1 MTTYF
6 TIDEINTLVL
16 QGHQYISSIGLKI
29 IDDKNNKGSS
39 FLEDHFYD
47 FLELLEVIEEYKDLE
62 TTDDQLQQLV
72 LRLYSQVNNTCLY
85 YNGLYLDTD
94 DSMFSGS
101 VTINIG
107 TNDFVTKHGAPQ
119 TIVSNIT
126 FSNPVVVPNA
136 VLSTQAVNLS
146 QLQAAIAPGNAI
158 ENQNASAQ
166 TSANFWID
174 GGGRLGGNLVVDGNS
189 NISGK
194 NTIGSTPT
202 IITNWLNGVEYVP
215 TNNTGGVYAATINQ
229 ILASP
234 TSNTANQYY
243 ANYNIATAATDNTF
257 GVLGGDYSQIVIRGT
272 ATATI
277 GYTSIVASP
286 FFNNTGSIGTLY
298 GRYIQPQKQN
308 GVTTGYG
315 EYQAGALD
323 LNYFAGNVGIGTST
337 PSALLQVTQSANG
350 TGAVTVVSGQNTIV
364 GNGSQFLNTFRIGDV
379 ITVNSQTRTIN
390 TITDNFNMT
399 VSANW
404 TVNSFLPTVVAI
416 STSISISAGNLPPN
430 TYRYVITALSG
441 SGQETVI
448 SNELTAVLPSTGQV
462 AILWN
467 SIIGAVSYNIYRSLV
482 SGVYTG
488 VPVYNT
494 TNYQTFVDT
503 GASTSTG
510 TPPSSS
516 TAIGASPYTLAGGTR
531 FQVFGNG
538 NILMSRA
545 QVTNAPV
552 NATDVVRLSDISVF
566 GGGTVTSIS
575 GVNTNGFTW
584 SIANGTTTPALTLTL
599 QTANTSQAGQISSTD
614 WNTFNNK
621 LSTATATSTYQT
633 LANLETTLSN
643 STTLYPSGSAVTTA
657 LGTKQATITL
667 TTTGT
672 SGAAT
677 LTGATLN
684 IPNYAGATYTFSTG
698 LTNTSGTV
706 TVNTSQNINTLSNL
720 TGNGFIK
727 TSGGAGALS
736 IDTNTY
742 LTANQSI
749 TLSGDV
755 TGSGTT
761 SIATTLATVNTNT
774 GSFGSSTSIPSFTV
788 NGKGLITAAS
798 GNVVIAPAGTL
809 SGTILNATVVTS
821 SLTTI
826 GTLVGGSIPYSLV
839 TGGPTAVSGT
849 NPTAS
854 LGLTAINGVATTFM
868 RSDGAPALNQAIV
881 PTWTGIHTFQQSIS
895 ANTTS
900 ADGLVIQN
908 SFTATGTITDPYVPR
923 IRFTGTFWNATVT
936 NQIDWI
942 NEVRPINAATGNI
955 TWASRLSTSGTGA
968 YTDQMIL
975 TTSGALSITNGL
987 NVGGT
992 ITAVGNITGATIFA
1006 TNVNSSTFA
1015 QTSSS
1020 ATTAFRNQFMNAGAT
1035 TWFTFGQWA
1044 NNVTNSSGLFNNVA
1058 INTIYNQTSGALGT
1072 DLLLARTETAVGSG
1086 AQLFID
1092 MQVGGSSKFSI
1103 SNKNLFS
1110 FAGVAGTA
1118 YQVPQVNSTG
1128 TAMVWSTLLSK
1139 PHTIF
1144 TPITAG
1150 TVSLINNQ
1158 YNIIN
1163 PSGSLVALTVNLPSS
1178 PANNDCVFIKFTQA
1192 VTTVTYGNG
1201 TVVDGITAP
1210 TAGGLT
1216 VLVYDS
1222 GSTSWY

>member
-85 YNGLYLDTD
+85 YNGLYLDID

-146 QLQAAIAPGNAI
+146 QLQAAIPPGNPI
-158 ENQNASAQ
+158 FNQNASAQ
-166 TSANFWID
+166 TGANFWID

-189 NISGK
+189 TIAGK
-194 NTIGSTPT
+194 NTIGTAPA
-202 IITNWLNGVEYVP
+202 IITNWLNGVGYVP
-215 TNNTGGVYAATINQ
+215 VANTGGVYAANINQ
-229 ILASP
+229 VFASP
-234 TSNTANQYY
+234 TANTANQYY
-243 ANYNIATAATDNTF
+243 ANYNIATAATNETF
-257 GVLGGDYSQIVIRGT
+257 ALLGGDYSQITTRGT
-272 ATATI
+272 SIVTI
-277 GYTSIVASP
+277 AYTSIVASP

-315 EYQAGALD
+315 EYQAGVLD
-323 LNYFAGNVGIGTST
+323 LNYFAGNVGIGTTS
-337 PSALLQVTQSANG
+337 PSALLQVTQPANG
-350 TGAVTVVSGQNTIV
+350 VGAVTVVSGQNTVI
-364 GNGSQFLNTFRIGDV
+364 GNSTQFLNTFRVGDV
-379 ITVNSQTRTIN
+379 ITVNSQARTIN

-399 VSANW
+399 VSSNW
-404 TVNSFLPTVVAI
+404 TVNSFLPTVTAV
-416 STSISISAGNLPPN
+416 SASVSVSSGSLPAN
-430 TYRYVITALSG
+430 TYKYVITVLSG
-441 SGQETVI
+441 TGQETVI
-448 SNELTAVLPSTGQV
+448 SNELSTTLPSTGQV
-462 AILWN
+462 ALQWN
-467 SIIGAVSYNIYRSLV
+467 PVIGGLSYNIYRSLS

-494 TNYQTFVDT
+494 TNYQTFIDT
-503 GASTSTG
+503 GAATSNG
-510 TPPSSS
+510 TPPGSS
-516 TAIGASPYTLAGGTR
+516 TAVGASPYTLAGGTR

-538 NILMSRA
+538 NVLMSRA

-552 NATDVVRLSDISVF
+552 NAIDVVRLSDISAF

-599 QTANTSQAGQISSTD
+599 QTANTSQSGEISSTD

-621 LSTATATSTYQT
+621 QSALVSGTSIKTV
-633 LANLETTLSN
+633 N
-643 STTLYPSGSAVTTA
+643 STTLLGSGNVTLQTPLTA
-657 LGTKQATITL
+657 GTDYQIPINL

-677 LTGATLN
+677 FSAGTLN
-684 IPNYAGATYTFSTG
+684 IPNYANTTYTAGTG
-698 LTNTSGTV
+698 LTLTGTV
-706 TVNTSQNINTLSNL
+706 FSVNNSQSIATLSNL
-720 TGNGFIK
+720 TGNGFVK
-727 TSGGAGALS
+727 TSGGTGALS

-798 GNVVIAPAGTL
+798 GNAVIAPAGTL
-809 SGTILNATVVTS
+809 SGTTLNATVVTS

-839 TGGPTAVSGT
+839 TGGPTAVSGA

-854 LGLTAINGVATTFM
+854 LGLTAINGSATTFM
-868 RSDGAPALNQAIV
+868 RSDGAPALNVGIV
-881 PTWTGIHTFQQSIS
+881 PTWTGLHTFSSSGNSI
-895 ANTTS
+895 T
-900 ADGLVIQN
+900 
-908 SFTATGTITDPYVPR
+908 VP
-923 IRFTGTFWNATVT
+923 
-936 NQIDWI
+936 
-942 NEVRPINAATGNI
+942 TGNI
-955 TWASRLSTSGTGA
+955 LVSSGLVTA
-968 YTDQMIL
+968 
-975 TTSGALSITNGL
+975 
-987 NVGGT
+987 GGVT
-992 ITAVGNITGATIFA
+992 VPAGGVI
-1006 TNVNSSTFA
+1006 SSTTFA
-1015 QTSSS
+1015 VTSS
-1020 ATTAFRNQFMNAGAT
+1020 TNTIAFRNQLMNTGAT
-1035 TWFTFGQWA
+1035 NWFTFGQWT

-1118 YQVPQVNSTG
+1118 YQVPQVNSAG

-1150 TVSLINNQ
+1150 TVALVNNQ

-1222 GSTSWY
+1222 GTTSWY